1 MELVQAHSEKAKKPK
16 VGRQENRVGQVHILD
31 FLIIEPVYAI
41 TCGYLLNFNF

>member
-1 MELVQAHSEKAKKPK
+1 MELVQAHSEKVKKLK
-16 VGRQENRVGQVHILD
+16 VGRQENRVGQVQILD